1 MENEILV
8 IQLYLFC
15 HLPSEGVLTCH
26 YSLHNKRF
34 YLLISLFLVALPRG
48 VAGEGGGGEEGGEA
62 RRGGRVVHASII
74 HQGIWVVKRNG
85 FELF

>member
-1 MENEILV
+1 MIMENEILV

-48 VAGEGGGGEEGGEA
+48 VAGEGGGGEEGGKGGA
-62 RRGGRVVHASII
+62 RFYNPSRYLGC
-74 HQGIWVVKRNG
+74 QKEWV
-85 FELF
+85 